1 MSWSDRLD
9 RALRRPVARR
19 RAALSVAAAC
29 LALAACGFQLRGSAN
44 FPFESIHIPGTSPL
58 TVELTRNIN
67 SGSNARV
74 RSEPK
79 DAQAILVILAE
90 ARDKTILSLSTA
102 GRAREYQILYRV
114 SFRVHD
120 GKGGEFV
127 SANDIIVRRDITF
140 NDQVLAK
147 ESEEVV
153 LFREMQS
160 DVVQQMIRRM
170 QAGKYRR
177 GDDD

>member
-1 MSWSDRLD
+1 MSWCD
-9 RALRRPVARR
+9 LRPLAARSLPTR
-19 RAALSVAAAC
+19 RWATI
-29 LALAACGFQLRGSAN
+29 LALWLMLAGCGFQLRGAAK
-44 FPFESIHIPGTSPL
+44 FPFETIHVPGTSPL
-58 TVELTRNIN
+58 TVELTRSIN

-74 RSEPK
+74 SKDPK
-79 DAQAILVILAE
+79 EAQAILAILGE
-90 ARDKTILSLSTA
+90 ARDKAILSLSTA

-120 GKGGEFV
+120 GKGGEFLP
-127 SANDIIVRRDITF
+127 ANDIIVRRDITF

-147 ESEEVV
+147 ESEEAL
-153 LFREMQS
+153 LFREMQT

>member
-1 MSWSDRLD
+1 MSWCDA
-9 RALRRPVARR
+9 RARARR
-19 RAALSVAAAC
+19 WLQPAWPGL
-29 LALAACGFQLRGSAN
+29 LALVLGCATLAGCGFQLRGAAK

-58 TVELTRNIN
+58 TVELTRSIN
-67 SGSNARV
+67 TGSNARV
-74 RSEPK
+74 RTDAKE
-79 DAQAILVILAE
+79 AQAILAILGE

-127 SANDIIVRRDITF
+127 PANDILVRRDITF

-147 ESEEVV
+147 ESEEAL
-153 LFREMQS
+153 LFREMQT

-177 GDDD
+177 GDED